1 MTIKGVKMKQKS
13 QTRQTGATKAI
24 KEMRRATRKQY
35 SAAEKYLIGNGPIGA
50 IWADAAQ

>member
-24 KEMRRATRKQY
+24 KEMRLATRKQY

-50 IWADAAQ
+50 IWANAAQ